1 MKIALVVHRFFPDGV
16 GGVETLAA
24 HLARAL
30 RERGHDVFLLCA
42 SRERERK
49 RQRRF
54 GLRIEMRR
62 SAKPSR
68 DCRSRSVPISCMC
81 GMDCFSR
88 LRSSRAFIEWGGRW
102 CGRFRIIGPSAGRLV
117 IGARLGQMERTIE
130 PGRNG
135 WLFERADVRDLAA
148 VLKRIVE
155 RPEDWPRLREG
166 IRPFEEM
173 VREYEA
179 LYRECVERHGREISS
194 GDVAGSDT
202 HR

>member
-1 MKIALVVHRFFPDGV
+1 
-16 GGVETLAA
+16 
-24 HLARAL
+24 
-30 RERGHDVFLLCA
+30 
-42 SRERERK
+42 
-49 RQRRF
+49 
-54 GLRIEMRR
+54 
-62 SAKPSR
+62 
-68 DCRSRSVPISCMC
+68 
-81 GMDCFSR
+81 
-88 LRSSRAFIEWGGRW
+88 
-102 CGRFRIIGPSAGRLV
+102 
-117 IGARLGQMERTIE
+117 MERTIE